1 MGWAESTSSSA
12 AGELESAWIGYG
24 VHWVAVIYL
33 VLDTALFVPLYGALL
48 LALSDKFI
56 LAISRDRA
64 LGFQNNDQISAN
76 WDWLQRWSSRLAAI
90 LILLIGID
98 LIENIS
104 GLIRMDSWWWAIGS
118 LIGLICV
125 VVASAVVFSQWWGE
139 LLAYLRWLKWSTV
152 AWTVVVATLLC
163 AAIALG
169 TKTPFSPVVWA
180 HQIKG
185 ILIFVYSITLA
196 ILAVAWFFGF
206 YFDAKRVPDKVKET
220 TNVKEDKAQPVLR
233 GYEER
238 AAFRRSL
245 GGIILRSRYVLFALF
260 IFVGLSLVMNQGR
273 DVLYS
278 VASHELGPSSNCSG
292 TIGIRNVSFQFYL
305 LALVA
310 KR

>member
-1 MGWAESTSSSA
+1 M
-12 AGELESAWIGYG
+12 
-24 VHWVAVIYL
+24 
-33 VLDTALFVPLYGALL
+33 
-48 LALSDKFI
+48 
-56 LAISRDRA
+56 
-64 LGFQNNDQISAN
+64 
-76 WDWLQRWSSRLAAI
+76 
-90 LILLIGID
+90 
-98 LIENIS
+98 
-104 GLIRMDSWWWAIGS
+104 
-118 LIGLICV
+118 
-125 VVASAVVFSQWWGE
+125 
-139 LLAYLRWLKWSTV
+139 
-152 AWTVVVATLLC
+152 ATLLC

-278 VASHELGPSSNCSG
+278 VASHELGPSS
-292 TIGIRNVSFQFYL
+292 IIV
-305 LALVA
+305 LALSALGMSAFSFTCWLWSRSVSLILSLIHI
-310 KR
+310 